1 LTAKIFGGLKE
12 MPIGNKVWRNGEFIA
27 WDQATVHVLSHA
39 FSRASAIFDVFQVYE
54 TADGPAA
61 FRIDDHMDR
70 LFYSAKLLGMNL
82 AYSKEQI
89 KQAALETVRESRIRQ
104 GLVKIMAYWSEEAIL
119 KLVPDAELDL
129 DIFSIPEAESQGSLY
144 RHPVKACISKWRKIP
159 PECLPV
165 KAKACAHY
173 LNGMLAR
180 ADAQRQGFDIGIL
193 LDIRGFV
200 AECSIETLFM
210 VQNNVL
216 VTPNLGWI
224 LKGISRQTI
233 IELAR
238 DDGVE
243 VDERPI
249 AKEELFTADEIFTS
263 CTPSKVQSVGQID
276 NHIIK
281 GTPGPFSVKIS
292 ELCEDVVKGKNS
304 KFKKWLTYV

>member
-1 LTAKIFGGLKE
+1 MTNGD
-12 MPIGNKVWRNGEFIA
+12 KVWRNGEFIA

-39 FSRASAIFDVFQVYE
+39 FSRASAIFDVLKIYE

-61 FRIDDHMDR
+61 FKIDDHIDR

-82 AYSKEQI
+82 AYSKERI
-89 KQAALETVRESRIRQ
+89 KQAALETVRENRIRQ
-104 GLVKIMAYWSEEAIL
+104 GLVKIIAYWSEEAIL

-129 DIFSIPEAESQGSLY
+129 DIFSIPEAESESFPH
-144 RHPVKACISKWRKIP
+144 RNPIKACISKWRKIP
-159 PECLPV
+159 PECMPV

-180 ADAQRQGFDIGIL
+180 ADAQRLGFDIGIL
-193 LDIRGFV
+193 LDTRGFV
-200 AECSIETLFM
+200 AEGSIETLFM
-210 VQNNVL
+210 IQNNVL

-233 IELAR
+233 IEIAR

-263 CTPSKVQSVGQID
+263 TTPSRVQPVGQIND
-276 NHIIK
+276 HILNN
-281 GTPGPFSVKIS
+281 TPGPLSVKIS
-292 ELCEDVVKGKNS
+292 KLCDDVVKGKIAKYN
-304 KFKKWLTYV
+304 KWLTYV

>member
-1 LTAKIFGGLKE
+1 MYA
-12 MPIGNKVWRNGEFIA
+12 GNKVWRNGEFIA
-27 WDQATVHVLSHA
+27 WDQATVHVLSHG

-54 TADGPAA
+54 TSDGPAA

-70 LFYSAKLLGMNL
+70 LFYSAKLLGMKL
-82 AYSKEQI
+82 AYSKEEI
-89 KQAALETVRESRIRQ
+89 KHAALETVRENRIGQ
-104 GLVKIMAYWSEEAIL
+104 GLVKIMAYWSEQAIL

-129 DIFSIPEAESQGSLY
+129 DIFSIPEAISQGFP
-144 RHPVKACISKWRKIP
+144 HKAPIKACISKWRKIP
-159 PECLPV
+159 PESSPV

-180 ADAQRQGFDIGIL
+180 ADAKRKGFDIGIL
-193 LDIRGFV
+193 LDTRGFV

-216 VTPNLGWI
+216 ITPNLGWI

-249 AKEELFTADEIFTS
+249 STEELFTADEIFTS

-276 NHIIK
+276 NHFIK
-281 GTPGPFSVKIS
+281 DTPGPFSVKIS